1 MFLDFLQKETRLPT
15 ITAQILIGTEHPY
28 HGGVNPTHYLFLS
41 ENDRPSW
48 ILVKENI
55 TGENSGNEKI
65 VWNPTADN
73 MFEDALF
80 MINLYIEKNKTLIAY
95 LKENHKK
102 INFNTD
108 NISIPEILEKN
119 DLEKIY
125 NLNMD
130 LLKKNKSI
138 KLAISIFE
146 DSSLKDIVKSLNG
159 SEIKCEILK

>member
-1 MFLDFLQKETRLPT
+1 MST

-41 ENDRPSW
+41 ENDQPAW
-48 ILVKENI
+48 ILVNENI
-55 TGENSGNEKI
+55 TGENSGIKRI
-65 VWNPTADN
+65 VWNPTTEN

-108 NISIPEILEKN
+108 NISIPEILDKK

-125 NLNMD
+125 DFNRD

-138 KLAISIFE
+138 KLIISIFS

-159 SEIKCEILK
+159 SKIKCEILK

>member
-1 MFLDFLQKETRLPT
+1 LAT

-28 HGGVNPTHYLFLS
+28 HGGINPTHYLFLS

-48 ILVKENI
+48 ILVNENI
-55 TGENSGNEKI
+55 SGEISDLERV
-65 VWNPTADN
+65 VWNPTTEN

-108 NISIPEILEKN
+108 FISLPEILEKN
-119 DLEKIY
+119 ELEKIY
-125 NLNMD
+125 DLNMD
-130 LLKKNKSI
+130 LFKKNKSI
-138 KLAISIFE
+138 KLAISIFA

>member
-1 MFLDFLQKETRLPT
+1 MPT
-15 ITAQILIGTEHPY
+15 ITAQILIGTEDPY
-28 HGGVNPTHYLFLS
+28 HGGINPTYFLFLS
-41 ENDRPSW
+41 ENDRPAW
-48 ILVKENI
+48 ILANENI
-55 TGENSGNEKI
+55 TGENPDIEKI
-65 VWNPTADN
+65 VWNPTAEN

-80 MINLYIEKNKTLIAY
+80 MINLYIEKDKTLIAY

-102 INFNTD
+102 INFNTN
-108 NISIPEILEKN
+108 NISIPEILDKK

-125 NLNMD
+125 QLNLD

-138 KLAISIFE
+138 KLVVSIFA

>member
-1 MFLDFLQKETRLPT
+1 LST

-41 ENDRPSW
+41 ENDRAAW
-48 ILVKENI
+48 ILVNENN
-55 TGENSGNEKI
+55 TGENPDVERI
-65 VWNPTADN
+65 VWNPSTEN

-80 MINLYIEKNKTLIAY
+80 MINLYVEKNKTLIAY

-108 NISIPEILEKN
+108 NISIPEILDKK
-119 DLEKIY
+119 DLGKIY
-125 NLNMD
+125 DLNMD
-130 LLKKNKSI
+130 LLKKNKSL
-138 KLAISIFE
+138 KLIISIFA

>member
-1 MFLDFLQKETRLPT
+1 MST

-41 ENDRPSW
+41 ENDRPAW
-48 ILVKENI
+48 ILVNENI
-55 TGENSGNEKI
+55 IGENSGIERI
-65 VWNPTADN
+65 VWNPTTEN

-102 INFNTD
+102 INFNTN
-108 NISIPEILEKN
+108 NISIPEILDKK

-125 NLNMD
+125 DFNRD

-138 KLAISIFE
+138 KLIISIFS

>member
-1 MFLDFLQKETRLPT
+1 LST

-41 ENDRPSW
+41 ENDRPAW
-48 ILVKENI
+48 ILVNENI
-55 TGENSGNEKI
+55 IGENSGIERI
-65 VWNPTADN
+65 VWNPTTEN

-102 INFNTD
+102 INFNTN
-108 NISIPEILEKN
+108 NISIPEILDKK

-125 NLNMD
+125 DFNRD

-138 KLAISIFE
+138 KLIISIFS

>member
-1 MFLDFLQKETRLPT
+1 MST

-28 HGGVNPTHYLFLS
+28 HGGINPTHYLFLL
-41 ENDRPSW
+41 ENDRPAW
-48 ILVKENI
+48 ILVTENI
-55 TGENSGNEKI
+55 TGENSSVEKI
-65 VWNPTADN
+65 VWNPTVEN

-102 INFNTD
+102 INFNAD
-108 NISIPEILEKN
+108 SISIPEILDKK

-125 NLNMD
+125 DFNKN
-130 LLKKNKSI
+130 LLKKNKSL
-138 KLAISIFE
+138 KLVISIFA
-146 DSSLKDIVKSLNG
+146 DSSLKEIVKSLNG

>member
-1 MFLDFLQKETRLPT
+1 MST

-41 ENDRPSW
+41 ENDRPAW
-48 ILVKENI
+48 ILVNENI
-55 TGENSGNEKI
+55 TGENSGIERI
-65 VWNPTADN
+65 VWNPTTEN

-80 MINLYIEKNKTLIAY
+80 MINLYIEKNKTLLTY

-108 NISIPEILEKN
+108 NISIPEILDKK

-125 NLNMD
+125 DFNRD

-138 KLAISIFE
+138 KLIISIFT

>member
-1 MFLDFLQKETRLPT
+1 MST
-15 ITAQILIGTEHPY
+15 ITAQILVGTGDPY
-28 HGGVNPTHYLFLS
+28 HGGVNPTHYLFLL
-41 ENDRPSW
+41 ENDRPAW
-48 ILVKENI
+48 ILVNENI
-55 TGENSGNEKI
+55 TGKNKTAEKI
-65 VWNPTADN
+65 IWTPTTEN

-102 INFNTD
+102 INFNTN
-108 NISIPEILEKN
+108 NISIPEILDKK

-125 NLNMD
+125 DFNRD

-138 KLAISIFE
+138 KLIISIFS

>member
-1 MFLDFLQKETRLPT
+1 LST

-41 ENDRPSW
+41 ENDRAAW
-48 ILVKENI
+48 ILVNENN
-55 TGENSGNEKI
+55 TGENPDVERI
-65 VWNPTADN
+65 VWNPSTEN

-80 MINLYIEKNKTLIAY
+80 MINLYVEKNKTLIAY

-108 NISIPEILEKN
+108 NISIPEILDKK

-125 NLNMD
+125 DLNMD
-130 LLKKNKSI
+130 LLKKNKSL
-138 KLAISIFE
+138 KLIISIFA

>member
-1 MFLDFLQKETRLPT
+1 MST

-41 ENDRPSW
+41 ENDQPAW
-48 ILVKENI
+48 ILVNENI
-55 TGENSGNEKI
+55 TGENSGIKRI
-65 VWNPTADN
+65 VWNPTTEN

-108 NISIPEILEKN
+108 NISIPEILDKK

-125 NLNMD
+125 DFNRD

-138 KLAISIFE
+138 KLIISIFS

-159 SEIKCEILK
+159 S

>member
-1 MFLDFLQKETRLPT
+1 LST

-28 HGGVNPTHYLFLS
+28 HGGINPTHYLFLS
-41 ENDRPSW
+41 ENDSPAW
-48 ILVKENI
+48 ILVNENI
-55 TGENSGNEKI
+55 TGEISDFERVI
-65 VWNPTADN
+65 WNPTTEN

-102 INFNTD
+102 INFNKD
-108 NISIPEILEKN
+108 YLSIPEILDKTE
-119 DLEKIY
+119 LEKIY
-125 NLNMD
+125 ELNMD

-138 KLAISIFE
+138 KLAVSIFA
-146 DSSLKDIVKSLNG
+146 DSSLKEIVKSLNG